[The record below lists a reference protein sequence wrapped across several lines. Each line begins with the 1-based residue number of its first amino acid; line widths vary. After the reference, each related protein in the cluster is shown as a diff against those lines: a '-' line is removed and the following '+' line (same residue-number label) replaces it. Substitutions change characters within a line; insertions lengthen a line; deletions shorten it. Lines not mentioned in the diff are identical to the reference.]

1 MTKSLL
7 EEAGA
12 IARSFARER
21 VLPRARELERHGG
34 APGPGGL
41 AGKGGAGAGSAGGQA
56 AESAGGVGPP
66 LVALMRELA
75 EALGLPELAREAA
88 RDPAANEGL
97 LATPELSGTLLHE
110 LTRALPGFAL
120 SFGASLGLCGQSL
133 LRRGTPAQ
141 RERWAAPVLG
151 FSRIGCWGLTEPE
164 AGSDAFA
171 LRTMARRLPD
181 GGFSLSGEKAFITNA
196 PIADVFVVYA
206 RLSGAPHDGEIR
218 PFVLERGDAG
228 LTTGQPLEKMGMRA
242 SPTGSVYLDDVRVP
256 ADRLLGDAEESGK
269 RAAIETL
276 LGERAGLSGMALA
289 IVEESLQL
297 ATAYARERKQF
308 GQAIAQFQAVQLR
321 LARMYAAQ
329 ETIRALLDR
338 GRALARSGD
347 ATLAYFCAAKYTAST
362 LATECAL
369 EAVQILGGNG
379 YTADYRVEGLA
390 RDAKLLE
397 IGGGT
402 SDIQLLAVARELLR

>member
-1 MTKSLL
+1 MAEPSLL
-7 EEAGA
+7 EEA
-12 IARSFARER
+12 ARITRKFARER
-21 VLPRARELERHGG
+21 LLPRARELERSGGG
-34 APGPGGL
+34 APL
-41 AGKGGAGAGSAGGQA
+41 I
-56 AESAGGVGPP
+56 E
-66 LVALMRELA
+66 LMRELA
-75 EALGLPELAREAA
+75 EALGLPELGREAA
-88 RDPAANEGL
+88 TDTGANGAL
-97 LATPELSGTLLHE
+97 LSNPELTGSLLYE
-110 LTRALPGFAL
+110 LSRVLPGFAL

-133 LRRGTPAQ
+133 LRRGSPAQ

-151 FSRIGCWGLTEPE
+151 FGRIGCWALTEPE
-164 AGSDAFA
+164 AGSDAFS
-171 LRTMARRLPD
+171 LRTTARSLPD

-206 RLSGAPHDGEIR
+206 RAESGIR
-218 PFVLERGDAG
+218 PFVLERADQG
-228 LTTGQPLEKMGMRA
+228 LSTSPPLDKMGMRA
-242 SPTGSVYLDDVRVP
+242 SPTGSIHLDDVRIP
-256 ADRLLGDAEESGK
+256 ADRQLGDADESGK
-269 RAAIETL
+269 RTAVETL
-276 LGERAGLSGMALA
+276 LGERAGLAGMALG

-297 ATAYARERKQF
+297 ATAYAKERRQF

-329 ETIRALLDR
+329 ETVRALIDR
-338 GRALARSGD
+338 GRALAQAGD

-369 EAVQILGGNG
+369 DAVQVLGGNG

-402 SDIQLLAVARELLR
+402 SDIQLLAVARELLK

>member
-1 MTKSLL
+1 MAIDTLL
-7 EEAGA
+7 EEA
-12 IARSFARER
+12 ARITRRFARER
-21 VLPRARELERHGG
+21 ILPRARELEGDGG
-34 APGPGGL
+34 APEGPL
-41 AGKGGAGAGSAGGQA
+41 
-56 AESAGGVGPP
+56 P
-66 LVALMRELA
+66 LRALMGELA

-88 RDPAANEGL
+88 IDSGSNEAL
-97 LATPELSGTLLHE
+97 LSSPELAGALLYE

-133 LRRGTPAQ
+133 LRRGSAAQ

-151 FSRIGCWGLTEPE
+151 FSRIGCWALTEPE

-171 LRTMARRLPD
+171 LRTTARRLD
-181 GGFSLSGEKAFITNA
+181 GGSFSLSGEKAFITNA

-206 RLSGAPHDGEIR
+206 RVAGGAQDGGIR
-218 PFVLERGDAG
+218 PFVLERGDGG
-228 LTTGQPLEKMGMRA
+228 LSTGRPLDKMGMRA
-242 SPTGSVYLDDVRVP
+242 SPTGSIYLDDVRIRE
-256 ADRLLGDAEESGK
+256 DRLLGDSADSGK

-276 LGERAGLSGMALA
+276 LGERAGLTGMALG
-289 IVEESLQL
+289 IIEESLEL
-297 ATAYARERKQF
+297 AVAYARERKQF
-308 GQAIAQFQAVQLR
+308 GQPIAQFQAVQLR

-329 ETIRALLDR
+329 ETVRALIDR
-338 GRALARSGD
+338 GRRLAQSGD
-347 ATLAYFCAAKYTAST
+347 ATLAYFCAAKYTASS

-369 EAVQILGGNG
+369 EAVQVLGGNG

-402 SDIQLLAVARELLR
+402 SDIQLLAVARELLK

>member
-1 MTKSLL
+1 MAIESLL
-7 EEAGA
+7 EEAGR

-21 VLPRARELERHGG
+21 ILPRARDLERDGG
-34 APGPGGL
+34 APDGPL
-41 AGKGGAGAGSAGGQA
+41 
-56 AESAGGVGPP
+56 P
-66 LVALMRELA
+66 LVMLMRQLA

-88 RDPAANEGL
+88 QDAAANDAL
-97 LATPELSGTLLHE
+97 LSAPELAGTLLYE
-110 LTRALPGFAL
+110 LTRVLPGFAL

-151 FSRIGCWGLTEPE
+151 FTRIGCWGLTEPE

-171 LRTMARRLPD
+171 LRTTARRLPD

-206 RLSGAPHDGEIR
+206 RILGEPHDGSIR
-218 PFVLERGDAG
+218 PFILERGDAG
-228 LTTGQPLEKMGMRA
+228 LSTGRPLDKMGMRA
-242 SPTGSVYLDDVRVP
+242 SPTGSIYLDDARVP
-256 ADRLLGDAEESGK
+256 AGRLLGDADESGK
-269 RAAIETL
+269 RTAMETL
-276 LGERAGLSGMALA
+276 LGERAGLAGMALA
-289 IVEESLQL
+289 IVEESLAV
-297 ATAYARERKQF
+297 ATAYAKERKQF

-329 ETIRALLDR
+329 ETVRALIDR
-338 GRALARSGD
+338 GRRLVQSGD
-347 ATLAYFCAAKYTAST
+347 ASLAYFCAAKYTAST
-362 LATECAL
+362 LATQCAL
-369 EAVQILGGNG
+369 EAVQVLGGNG

-402 SDIQLLAVARELLR
+402 SDIQLLAVARELLNQARA